1 MCLFDNIATQEES
14 LGMRRK
20 IYCAGPLFNPKER
33 EEMQEIAEVIESC
46 NVSTFLPQRDGVK
59 YADLIE
65 KFRNNDLSNEEAD
78 KILKKIIFYLD
89 IYQVMEKTQ
98 ALVLNLNGRVP
109 DEGAVVEAA
118 LAWLSGKMVFI
129 YKTDDRSLINGTDNP
144 LVLGLNDFDV
154 IRSKEELKVRV
165 EKWEK
170 NEIQENK
177 INLDKNIKI
186 FLEKGRKISSYLE
199 KNNTLDDFIKFV
211 KTL

>member
-1 MCLFDNIATQEES
+1 
-14 LGMRRK
+14 MRRR

-33 EEMQEIAEVIESC
+33 EEMQEIAEAIESC
-46 NVSTFLPQRDGVK
+46 NVSTFLPQRDGIK

-65 KFRNNDLSNEEAD
+65 KFRNSDLSNEEAD

-89 IYQVMEKTQ
+89 IYHVMEKTH

-118 LAWLSGKMVFI
+118 LSWMSGKTVFI

-165 EKWEK
+165 GKSRK
-170 NEIQENK
+170 NK
-177 INLDKNIKI
+177 IQASPNI
-186 FLEKGRKISSYLE
+186 
-199 KNNTLDDFIKFV
+199 
-211 KTL
+211 